1 MLVVCAG
8 VKSILDV
15 GATLE
20 RLESLNVGVI
30 GYRTDRFPG
39 FYLADSGHPVGW
51 RVESPQQ
58 VADVLRARRRLGT
71 DSYGLVLA
79 NPIAPA
85 NEMDRALHD
94 RVLAAALGAA
104 EAAGVCGK
112 DVTPFLLDFFHRET
126 HGASLSANVALVL
139 SNARLAAE
147 IAALMDPPTA

>member
-1 MLVVCAG
+1 
-8 VKSILDV
+8 
-15 GATLE
+15 
-20 RLESLNVGVI
+20 VI

-71 DSYGLVLA
+71 DGYGLVLA

-85 NEMDRALHD
+85 DEMDRALHD
-94 RVLAAALGAA
+94 RVLAAALAAA
-104 EAAGVCGK
+104 EAAGVYGK

-147 IAALMDPPTA
+147 IAALVDPPTA